1 MIQVTFAVE
10 SKIITGFE
18 VSGHSGSSEQGS
30 DIVCAAVSSAAYM
43 TANTVTDVLDLNCFV
58 TADDGL
64 MILKLSKEEA
74 EKAQDI
80 LNGFLLHI
88 NALSKEYADFIDLK
102 ISEV

>member
-18 VSGHSGSSEQGS
+18 VSGHSGFSEQGS